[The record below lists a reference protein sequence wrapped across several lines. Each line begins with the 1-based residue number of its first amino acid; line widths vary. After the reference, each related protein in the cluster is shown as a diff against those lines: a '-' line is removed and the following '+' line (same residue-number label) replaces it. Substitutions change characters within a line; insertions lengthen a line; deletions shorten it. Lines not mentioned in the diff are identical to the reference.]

1 MSKAD
6 FAFSFADALGMSNLC
21 LKRVDMGCIQSLV
34 AKRPFDMRM
43 NVSLFE
49 TKMCLELPILKDEI
63 RRVADSYMHSNLL

>member
-1 MSKAD
+1 
-6 FAFSFADALGMSNLC
+6 
-21 LKRVDMGCIQSLV
+21 MGCIQSLV

-63 RRVADSYMHSNLL
+63 RELPTLTCIQISCKSKILAWGSLT